1 MTCGKDARDD
11 CAGKVQI
18 ATQVQGEGT
27 QGTCIHLLDMYC
39 TQGLCMYVKY
49 VVSYVLNCMGEKNY
63 IHTYMKLHI

>member
-27 QGTCIHLLDMYC
+27 QGTCIHLLDTC
-39 TQGLCMYVKY
+39 TVHRVYVCMSNMLY
-49 VVSYVLNCMGEKNY
+49 
-63 IHTYMKLHI
+63 HTY